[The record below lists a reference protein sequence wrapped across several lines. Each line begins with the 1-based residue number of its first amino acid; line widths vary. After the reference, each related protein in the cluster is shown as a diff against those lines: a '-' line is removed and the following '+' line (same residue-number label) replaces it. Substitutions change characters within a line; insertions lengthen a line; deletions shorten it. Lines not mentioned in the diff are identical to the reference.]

1 MIVNLI
7 KNYYD
12 LYIVKFIVTN
22 LTLFNKKK
30 FNNHRTRAEN
40 LFRLKGLF

>member
-22 LTLFNKKK
+22 LTLFNKKSLIII
-30 FNNHRTRAEN
+30 EQG
-40 LFRLKGLF
+40 LKIYLD